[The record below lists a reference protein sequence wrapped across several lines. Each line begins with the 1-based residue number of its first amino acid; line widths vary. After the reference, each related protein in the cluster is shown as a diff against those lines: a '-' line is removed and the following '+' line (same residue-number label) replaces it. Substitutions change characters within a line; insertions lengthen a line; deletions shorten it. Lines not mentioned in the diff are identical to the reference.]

1 AKLQEEL
8 DKKTSAL
15 EIAVRE
21 TNSDASE
28 AITKKVEEITS
39 DLMEKV
45 NNLEL
50 AVEQKTKKLEEDSNT
65 QILEYRD
72 SLLSTLQTAR
82 ETAAELE
89 QTTIGNTSR
98 LDDIETRLQV
108 QVQQIQ
114 QKYDGLFDE
123 AFSRA
128 EQKETSSYEK
138 YKEMSV
144 SHLNKYKSELQVFV
158 SDMQK
163 NIADSLADVQ
173 NRADLMRTQV
183 EDAIADTRA
192 QYEKSMEESHAIAA
206 RINEETTLS
215 SDKLANFDREMKEQ
229 FNLFDENLSK
239 AMKSI
244 SMDYENKQSVFLA
257 GLDKQLD
264 KYKQEM
270 DYRFNKLNTAGAD
283 VDKLEDALRKIM
295 DQAQKRVLGD
305 FEKFTTSVSKN
316 HVNFETSLKSR
327 SDKLKEEVE
336 TLEVTLEEL
345 KEKSYTTTS
354 SQLKVFEDTFTV
366 DLKKREEAINQQL
379 NEWKNKFDTRIEN
392 FTNTYEESRRDMET
406 RYADELKNRINEIQ
420 TKTTE
425 QESRFQAAL
434 QTGQSTIENQI
445 NTVNQRLHDFI
456 EQYRAAL
463 KSTTEQA
470 NAVLKQESDGY
481 NRKVTESLAE
491 NLRTMNAQFVDI
503 KSEFDQKYKTNIAVM
518 DETVQ
523 NVNEFKTQITRQLK
537 EANEKYEQDLQFFM
551 QKQQQSYADI
561 DSKTQESRQKVQDD
575 IDILTDKA
583 EAALKL
589 YEDRSG
595 QILQQLQ
602 KRYEAMVQSTQGML
616 QDATGQADRQ
626 IKELKHNLKDTVDAD
641 KQAYQ
646 RMIEH
651 LNDDTNALQIRIDEI
666 NKGITRFTAQTGL
679 FDKADQ
685 LKKQLNASIDN
696 LQEKINGFASY
707 EVKVNNVRQMIEQVQ
722 QMSADIDNRISNF
735 NVQKNQLDSM
745 DQKFNRLLALSNS
758 MDDKIAELNVTN
770 DKLVNMQVT
779 VRNFQDSLNGI
790 QAQYDR
796 IETKAETIEKVA
808 NNVDSTADRIHDLE
822 RRLSSCNSQL
832 DDLPGQLEE
841 LQDGINIIMKHN
853 ENINQAVDKLS
864 SLQQILD
871 ETEERMD
878 ALNETKSGIQGA
890 EERLQELAK
899 SADKQIAVLQNI
911 SRSNVA
917 KKKKEQEKSKK
928 GTGITPQLRDN
939 VKELKRRHWTNEEIA
954 NSLGI
959 SEEAVELILEIP
971 SDDE

>member
-1 AKLQEEL
+1 
-8 DKKTSAL
+8 
-15 EIAVRE
+15 
-21 TNSDASE
+21 
-28 AITKKVEEITS
+28 
-39 DLMEKV
+39 
-45 NNLEL
+45 
-50 AVEQKTKKLEEDSNT
+50 
-65 QILEYRD
+65 
-72 SLLSTLQTAR
+72 
-82 ETAAELE
+82 
-89 QTTIGNTSR
+89 
-98 LDDIETRLQV
+98 
-108 QVQQIQ
+108 
-114 QKYDGLFDE
+114 
-123 AFSRA
+123 
-128 EQKETSSYEK
+128 
-138 YKEMSV
+138 MSV
-144 SHLNKYKSELQVFV
+144 THLNKYKSELQVFV

-183 EDAIADTRA
+183 EDAIADTKA
-192 QYEKSMEESHAIAA
+192 QYEKSIEESHAIAE
-206 RINEETTLS
+206 RINQETTLS
-215 SDKLANFDREMKEQ
+215 ADKLANFDREMKEQ
-229 FNLFDENLSK
+229 FVLFDESLNK

-264 KYKQEM
+264 KYKEEM

-336 TLEVTLEEL
+336 TLEVTLEDL
-345 KEKSYTTTS
+345 KQKAYTSTS

-392 FTNTYEESRRDMET
+392 FTNTYEESRRDLET
-406 RYADELKNRINEIQ
+406 RYADELKNRITEIQ

-456 EQYRAAL
+456 EQYRASL

-470 NAVLKQESDGY
+470 NAILKQESDGY
-481 NRKVTESLAE
+481 NRKITEQLAE
-491 NLRTMNAQFVDI
+491 NLRTMNAQFADI
-503 KSEFDQKYKTNIAVM
+503 RAEFDQKQKNNAAAL
-518 DETVQ
+518 DETTQ
-523 NVNEFKTQITRQLK
+523 SVNEFKQQLTRQLK
-537 EANEKYEQDLQFFM
+537 ETSDKYEQDLLFFM

-561 DSKTQESRQKVQDD
+561 DAKTQESRQKVQDD
-575 IDILTDKA
+575 IDILTEKA

-651 LNDDTNALQIRIDEI
+651 LNDDTNALQMRIDEI

-685 LKKQLNASIDN
+685 LKKQLNSSIEN

-722 QMSADIDNRISNF
+722 QMSADIDNRISSF
-735 NVQKNQLDSM
+735 NAQKNQLDGL
-745 DQKFNRLLALSNS
+745 DQKFNRLMALSNS

-796 IETKAETIEKVA
+796 IETKSETIEKVA

-822 RRLSSCNSQL
+822 NRLASCNTQL

-841 LQDGINIIMKHN
+841 LQDGINMIMKHN
-853 ENINQAVDKLS
+853 NNINEAVDKLS

-878 ALNETKSGIQGA
+878 TLNETKTGILGI
-890 EERLQELAK
+890 EERLQKLAK
-899 SADKQIAVLQNI
+899 NADKQIGVLQMITRN
-911 SRSNVA
+911 NVS
-917 KKKKEQEKSKK
+917 KKKKDLEKASKN
-928 GTGITPQLRDN
+928 GGGITPQKREN
-939 VKELKRRHWTNEEIA
+939 VRELKRMGWTNEQIA
-954 NSLGI
+954 ESVGL